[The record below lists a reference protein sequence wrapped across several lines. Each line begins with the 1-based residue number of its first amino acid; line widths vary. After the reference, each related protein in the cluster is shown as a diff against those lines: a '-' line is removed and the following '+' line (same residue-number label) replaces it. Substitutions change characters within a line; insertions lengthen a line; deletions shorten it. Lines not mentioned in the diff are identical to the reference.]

1 MKEFDYVVQD
11 QLGIHARP
19 AGKIARFAK
28 EHADGA
34 AIKIEKV
41 GGKTV
46 DALRVMALMG
56 LGAKPGNTL
65 HITVE
70 GTDEDAVAAG
80 LQELLAT
87 EKL

>member
-1 MKEFDYVVQD
+1 MKEFEYVVQD

-19 AGKIARFAK
+19 AGQIARFAK
-28 EHADGA
+28 EHTTC
-34 AIKIEKV
+34 AIKFEKV
-41 GGKTV
+41 GGKTA
-46 DALRVMALMG
+46 DATRVMALMS

-70 GTDEDAVAAG
+70 GADEDAVTTA
-80 LQELLAT
+80 LQDLLNS

>member
-19 AGKIARFAK
+19 AGQIARFAK
-28 EHADGA
+28 DNAGKA
-34 AIKIEKV
+34 SIKIEKV

-46 DALRVMALMG
+46 DAQRVMALMG

-70 GTDEDAVAAG
+70 GAEEETVAAG
-80 LQELLAT
+80 LQELLAS

>member
-1 MKEFDYVVQD
+1 MKEFEYVVQD

-19 AGKIARFAK
+19 AGQIARFAK
-28 EHADGA
+28 EHAAEA

-41 GGKTV
+41 GSKTV
-46 DALRVMALMG
+46 DAARVMALMG
-56 LGAKPGNTL
+56 LGAKPGDML

-70 GTDEDAVAAG
+70 GAGEAAVATG
-80 LQELLAT
+80 LQELLTT